1 MIDILQVLGFCFLLG
16 GATRSEQ
23 TFNNIG
29 EKHSCIPSEKRKRL
43 TYNMPILAAQTS
55 SSLLALTV
63 LSLLVPAAFAA
74 STPDDKVK
82 EGILALSHGTAI
94 VLLIIYILFLFFQ
107 VRIVTQ
113 TIVMAGV

>member
-1 MIDILQVLGFCFLLG
+1 
-16 GATRSEQ
+16 
-23 TFNNIG
+23 
-29 EKHSCIPSEKRKRL
+29 
-43 TYNMPILAAQTS
+43 MPILAAQTS

-74 STPDDKVK
+74 STPADKVK

-113 TIVMAGV
+113 TIVNGWGLILVRVSFFSCELMQAS